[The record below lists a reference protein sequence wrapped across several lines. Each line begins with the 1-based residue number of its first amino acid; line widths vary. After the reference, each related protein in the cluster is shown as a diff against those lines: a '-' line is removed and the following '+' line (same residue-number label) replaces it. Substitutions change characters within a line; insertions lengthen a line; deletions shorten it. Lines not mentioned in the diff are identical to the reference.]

1 MASESRAH
9 AAPSKVYFTDMS
21 THGKTNLPKKLDRLV
36 RRAGIE
42 QIDMQNKFVAI
53 KMHLGEPGNLSY
65 LRPNYARV
73 IVDIVRELGGKPFIT
88 DCNTLYVG
96 GRKNALDHL
105 DSAYANGFNPFQ
117 TGCHTIIADGLKGLD
132 EVEVPVVGGEYVK
145 NAKIGRALMDAD
157 IVISLTHFKGHEQA
171 GFGGCMKNLG
181 MGGGSRAGKMEQH
194 AAGKPSVNVEKCIG
208 CRQCS
213 KICAH
218 DAFSFDEIRTHAGAN
233 GKTREINVAH
243 IDHDRCVGCG
253 RCIAVCNQ
261 DAITP
266 DYDQAVEV
274 LNYKIAEYTKA
285 VVDGRPS
292 FHVSLAIDVSPNC
305 DCHDENDTPIVGD
318 IGMFASFDP
327 VAIDQACIDAVIA
340 QPALPDTVL
349 TEMRDN
355 LAREGVELDEG
366 HAHDHFYVTHP
377 DTDWQSCIEHAEKIG
392 LGSHE
397 YELVR
402 V

>member
-1 MASESRAH
+1 MA
-9 AAPSKVYFTDMS
+9 SKVYFTDLR

-36 RRAGIE
+36 RKAGIE
-42 QIDMQNKFVAI
+42 QIDFKNKFVAI

-194 AAGKPSVNVEKCIG
+194 SAGKPSVNDDLCIG
-208 CRQCS
+208 CRQCA

-218 DAFSFDEIRTHAGAN
+218 DAISYDQTVEREGAN
-233 GKTREINVAH
+233 GRARTVHLAH

-261 DAITP
+261 DAIKP

-305 DCHDENDTPIVGD
+305 DRHDENDTPIVGD
-318 IGMFASFDP
+318 VGMFASFDP
-327 VAIDQACIDAVIA
+327 VAIDQACIDAVLA
-340 QPALPDTVL
+340 QPALPNTEL
-349 TEMRDN
+349 TEMRDK
-355 LAREGVELDEG
+355 LEAAGELDEA

-377 DTDWQSCIEHAEKIG
+377 DTDWPSMIEHGEKIG
-392 LGSHE
+392 LGTHE